1 MIRALDFEDSIIYR
15 TEEVQKNLNILK
27 RIEECIV
34 ESKYGNAADILM
46 EFSGSSI
53 MKDFQEEVYQ
63 YWCVKVLE
71 ESYDRLQW
79 GRGLIEE
86 PLDIRSLYYAIE
98 SKSSKNTVL
107 KKIEDLREGESEKI
121 KKYIE
126 GITRCFFQ
134 VINIAEKYM

>member
-1 MIRALDFEDSIIYR
+1 M
-15 TEEVQKNLNILK
+15 
-27 RIEECIV
+27 
-34 ESKYGNAADILM
+34 
-46 EFSGSSI
+46 
-53 MKDFQEEVYQ
+53 
-63 YWCVKVLE
+63 LE

-98 SKSSKNTVL
+98 SKGSKNTVL

-126 GITRCFFQ
+126 GITRYFFQ